1 MMETKA
7 NHVLIGAFTLAVSIA
22 MVLFALWAAKFTSD
36 AAWREYDVIFK
47 EPVSGLTTGSPVQY
61 NGIGVGTVRD
71 LSLAPDDPRQVI
83 ARVRLRSGAPVL
95 EDTEAS
101 LSFVGLTGVAFIQL
115 SGGSPGSP
123 ALNAED
129 GGIPSIIAQSS
140 SFQKL
145 LSSSEDIA
153 TAATQVLLR
162 LSAILNEQN
171 AERVAGALDAIND
184 LAQTLAGEREQIR
197 ATLRSAR
204 LASEHLE
211 GIMSSAERV
220 MERLDHGSEVLD
232 QTLIADL
239 PTISANLTRALD
251 SLAAASAQAEVV
263 LGPHGAAADALGA
276 RGIGQAGPTLAELRA
291 LLRQINSLSTQI
303 EQDPAAF
310 LLGGDDRKEFKPQ

>member
-1 MMETKA
+1 METKA
-7 NHVLIGAFTLAVSIA
+7 NHVLIGAFTLLVSVL

-47 EPVSGLTTGSPVQY
+47 EPVSGLSTGSPVQY
-61 NGIGVGTVRD
+61 NGIGIGTVRD

-83 ARVRLRSGAPVL
+83 ARVRLRSSAPVL

-101 LSFVGLTGVAFIQL
+101 LAFIGLTGVAFIQL

-123 ALNAED
+123 ALLGTENQV
-129 GGIPSIIAQSS
+129 PSIVAQSS
-140 SFQKL
+140 AFQKL

-162 LSAILNEQN
+162 LSAILSEEN
-171 AERVAGALDAIND
+171 AERVAGALDAINA
-184 LAQTLAGEREQIR
+184 LAKTLAGEREQIR

-211 GIMSSAERV
+211 GIMGSAERV
-220 MERLDHGSEVLD
+220 MERLDHGSEVMN
-232 QTLIADL
+232 QTLVADL
-239 PTISANLTRALD
+239 PQISTDLKQALA
-251 SLAAASAQAEVV
+251 SLAAASKQAEVV
-263 LGPHGAAADALGA
+263 LGPQGAAADALGA

-291 LLRQINSLSTQI
+291 LLRQISSLSAQI

-310 LLGGDDRKEFKPQ
+310 LLGGDDRKEFKPK

>member
-1 MMETKA
+1 METKA
-7 NHVLIGAFTLAVSIA
+7 NHVLIGAFTLLVSVA
-22 MVLFALWAAKFTSD
+22 AVLFALWAAKFTSD

-47 EPVSGLTTGSPVQY
+47 EPVSGLSTGSPVQY

-83 ARVRLRSGAPVL
+83 ARVRLRSSTPML

-101 LSFVGLTGVAFIQL
+101 LAFIGLTGVAFIQL

-123 ALNAED
+123 PLTDKD
-129 GGIPSIIAQSS
+129 GGVPSIVAHAST
-140 SFQKL
+140 FQNL

-162 LSAILNEQN
+162 LSSILSEEN
-171 AERVAGALDAIND
+171 AERVAGALDSINA
-184 LAQTLAGEREQIR
+184 LAQTLAAERDQIQ
-197 ATLRSAR
+197 ATLRAAR

-220 MERLDHGSEVLD
+220 MDRLDHGSEVMD
-232 QTLIADL
+232 QTLVADL
-239 PTISANLTRALD
+239 PQISADLKRTLA
-251 SLAAASAQAEVV
+251 SLAKASKQVEVV
-263 LGPHGAAADALGA
+263 LGPQGAAADALGA
-276 RGIGQAGPTLAELRA
+276 RGIGQTGPTLAELRA
-291 LLRQINSLSTQI
+291 LLRQISSLSAQI

-310 LLGGDDRKEFKPQ
+310 LLGGDDRKEFKPK